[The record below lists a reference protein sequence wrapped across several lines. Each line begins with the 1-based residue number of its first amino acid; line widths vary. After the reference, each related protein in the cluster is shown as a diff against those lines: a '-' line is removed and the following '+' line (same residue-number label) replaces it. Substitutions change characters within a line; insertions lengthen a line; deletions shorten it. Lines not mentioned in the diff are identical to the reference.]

1 MDAPP
6 HAERVPAG
14 RDSSCVASAA
24 DEDGQAD
31 DNGGMRSSAVLMLVI
46 VVLLIAGCSMVLPQ
60 GGPMVAQPGVAPGEP
75 MIFPEC
81 QTAELAFAG
90 ESTLAALGLDEFA
103 SGPDANKVGMI
114 WVTAGPVAMPGPGG
128 PGMPAPVPEGRMVC
142 VQWPDGSG
150 MAGMIADE
158 WVPPAAEAVVGS
170 SEATEG
176 PPTGVLVLVGGA
188 AVLIGASVLA
198 FRREAA

>member
-1 MDAPP
+1 MLAL
-6 HAERVPAG
+6 
-14 RDSSCVASAA
+14 VA
-24 DEDGQAD
+24 
-31 DNGGMRSSAVLMLVI
+31 
-46 VVLLIAGCSMVLPQ
+46 LLAGCSVVLPQ
-60 GGPMVAQPGVAPGEP
+60 SRPVVAQPGVAPGEQ
-75 MIFPEC
+75 MMFPEC

-90 ESTLAALGLDEFA
+90 ESTLAALGLGEFA
-103 SGPDANKVGMI
+103 GGPDANKVGMI

-150 MAGMIADE
+150 MAGTISDE
-158 WVPPAAEAVVGS
+158 WVPPPAAAVDGS
-170 SEATEG
+170 SEATGG
-176 PPTGVLVLVGGA
+176 PPIGVLVLVGGA